1 MAASLLDIRYK
12 IDGLNFSIAS
22 PEQILESS
30 VLEVTEPNLYSKGIP
45 NANACNDLRLGTVDR
60 RFRCGTCRHSA
71 SKCMGHHGHIRLGFP
86 VYHWLCFE
94 KVLKSL
100 RCVCY
105 WCSSLLVDPT
115 LPENQ
120 RRFQTTKKR
129 VRRLAAV
136 SSHCKRRD
144 CFKCGGKQPNY
155 EKEGLS
161 IMADW
166 TGVELNEQ
174 EKERVAGRFNAKVAR
189 EILQF
194 VSNDDCRF
202 MGFDPET
209 TRPENM
215 VLTVMLVPSV
225 IIRPTTSIQES
236 SRTKGHDDL
245 TTLLRDIVKYS
256 NLVREKL
263 AEKPDEFPTQAYE
276 QLVVHVSTYFDKDG
290 GATTATMS
298 LGGTGAARTT
308 RRHITRSGPLKSLGK
323 RLGGKQGRFRHTIVG
338 KRSNFTS
345 RGVVGPSPNDEIWQL
360 RVPLIVAKTQTVP
373 SRVTPFN
380 VHKMRALVMRGDHPN
395 GDGCHHV
402 ERPDGS
408 SINMRM
414 CQDRELVARALR
426 KGWVVHRHMT
436 DGDWALFNRQPTLH
450 KMGMMAHEIIVNRGA
465 NTFQL
470 PVPCTPPYNADFD
483 GDEMN
488 LHVFQSPVAIS
499 EAKNIM
505 AVPQC
510 LISPKDSKP
519 IIAPVQD
526 AVIGTYLLTSK
537 DTFLKPGTFF
547 DLTMWARHSDRA
559 IPEPAVFYKKDGK
572 WNKLYTGKQ
581 LVTHYTPRKIR
592 LQRRVRDL
600 DAAGIDDCFDLDER
614 LVKFEDGELLCGKL
628 CKGTIGG
635 VSRGCIQAVCKA
647 HGNWRAAK
655 WISDLQRI
663 ATQFLLRHGFSIGL
677 SDCLHGK
684 AIQDDVD
691 EIVQGTYRRVTDGV
705 AKARGN
711 GFSEA
716 AIEGPCQDIFSSVL
730 SSVASSV
737 LASIPDDNNI
747 RKCIESGAKGKKL
760 NITQIHGCVGQQI
773 VAGARVRDRT
783 DPFQARTFPCYEP
796 GDEDPRAFGFCPSS
810 YVDGLEPVEFFT
822 HAQGGREG
830 LIDTACRTAET
841 GYIQRRL
848 ITILQSEKAGFD
860 GTVRDANNGVVQF
873 QYGGDRLNTERLIKV
888 GVPCMTK
895 LADLRPDAAARA
907 WCGGAGEEADRL
919 EEAIRI
925 ARSAREVFT
934 TDPLGAVHLPFDLQ
948 DHFCVERNGHFPDP
962 EALMDMVAHA
972 EAKIV
977 RLIGPPKSCNHFF
990 LHLRSTLV
998 SKRLEGVS
1006 IDTVSDVLDECL
1018 QQTEMALV
1026 EGGTMVGTIAAQS
1039 VGEPATQMTLNSVEY
1054 DTGLVLRWRKA
1065 PAGLR
1070 NACIGETIDTLLD
1083 VYAEK
1088 VETPEARTSLFAFGG
1103 RGGRGADGR

>member
-1 MAASLLDIRYK
+1 
-12 IDGLNFSIAS
+12 
-22 PEQILESS
+22 
-30 VLEVTEPNLYSKGIP
+30 
-45 NANACNDLRLGTVDR
+45 
-60 RFRCGTCRHSA
+60 
-71 SKCMGHHGHIRLGFP
+71 
-86 VYHWLCFE
+86 
-94 KVLKSL
+94 
-100 RCVCY
+100 
-105 WCSSLLVDPT
+105 
-115 LPENQ
+115 
-120 RRFQTTKKR
+120 
-129 VRRLAAV
+129 
-136 SSHCKRRD
+136 
-144 CFKCGGKQPNY
+144 
-155 EKEGLS
+155 
-161 IMADW
+161 MADW

-174 EKERVAGRFNAKVAR
+174 EKKRVAGRFNAKVAL

-194 VSNDDCRF
+194 VTDDDCRF

-308 RRHITRSGPLKSLGK
+308 RRHITRSGPSSPSGK

-373 SRVTPFN
+373 ARVTPFN
-380 VHKMRALVMRGDHPN
+380 VNKMRALVMRGDHPN

-505 AVPQC
+505 AVLQC

-547 DLTMWARHSDRA
+547 DLTMWARHSDRPV
-559 IPEPAVFYKKDGK
+559 PEPAIFYKKDGK
-572 WNKLYTGKQ
+572 WNQLYTGKQ
-581 LVTHYTPRKIR
+581 LVTHYTPPKIR

-614 LVKFEDGELLCGKL
+614 LVKFEDGELVCGKL

-635 VSRGCIQAVCKA
+635 VSRGCIRPSA
-647 HGNWRAAK
+647 R
-655 WISDLQRI
+655 R
-663 ATQFLLRHGFSIGL
+663 T
-677 SDCLHGK
+677 
-684 AIQDDVD
+684 
-691 EIVQGTYRRVTDGV
+691 GT
-705 AKARGN
+705 
-711 GFSEA
+711 
-716 AIEGPCQDIFSSVL
+716 
-730 SSVASSV
+730 
-737 LASIPDDNNI
+737 
-747 RKCIESGAKGKKL
+747 
-760 NITQIHGCVGQQI
+760 
-773 VAGARVRDRT
+773 GARPSGSPTSSGSRRSSFSAAASASASPTASTRRPSRT
-783 DPFQARTFPCYEP
+783 TWTRSS
-796 GDEDPRAFGFCPSS
+796 RAP
-810 YVDGLEPVEFFT
+810 
-822 HAQGGREG
+822 
-830 LIDTACRTAET
+830 TAE
-841 GYIQRRL
+841 
-848 ITILQSEKAGFD
+848 
-860 GTVRDANNGVVQF
+860 
-873 QYGGDRLNTERLIKV
+873 
-888 GVPCMTK
+888 
-895 LADLRPDAAARA
+895 
-907 WCGGAGEEADRL
+907 
-919 EEAIRI
+919 
-925 ARSAREVFT
+925 
-934 TDPLGAVHLPFDLQ
+934 
-948 DHFCVERNGHFPDP
+948 
-962 EALMDMVAHA
+962 
-972 EAKIV
+972 
-977 RLIGPPKSCNHFF
+977 
-990 LHLRSTLV
+990 
-998 SKRLEGVS
+998 
-1006 IDTVSDVLDECL
+1006 
-1018 QQTEMALV
+1018 
-1026 EGGTMVGTIAAQS
+1026 
-1039 VGEPATQMTLNSVEY
+1039 
-1054 DTGLVLRWRKA
+1054 
-1065 PAGLR
+1065 
-1070 NACIGETIDTLLD
+1070 
-1083 VYAEK
+1083 
-1088 VETPEARTSLFAFGG
+1088 
-1103 RGGRGADGR
+1103 

>member
-1 MAASLLDIRYK
+1 
-12 IDGLNFSIAS
+12 
-22 PEQILESS
+22 
-30 VLEVTEPNLYSKGIP
+30 
-45 NANACNDLRLGTVDR
+45 
-60 RFRCGTCRHSA
+60 
-71 SKCMGHHGHIRLGFP
+71 
-86 VYHWLCFE
+86 
-94 KVLKSL
+94 
-100 RCVCY
+100 
-105 WCSSLLVDPT
+105 
-115 LPENQ
+115 
-120 RRFQTTKKR
+120 
-129 VRRLAAV
+129 
-136 SSHCKRRD
+136 
-144 CFKCGGKQPNY
+144 
-155 EKEGLS
+155 
-161 IMADW
+161 
-166 TGVELNEQ
+166 
-174 EKERVAGRFNAKVAR
+174 
-189 EILQF
+189 
-194 VSNDDCRF
+194 
-202 MGFDPET
+202 
-209 TRPENM
+209 
-215 VLTVMLVPSV
+215 
-225 IIRPTTSIQES
+225 
-236 SRTKGHDDL
+236 
-245 TTLLRDIVKYS
+245 
-256 NLVREKL
+256 
-263 AEKPDEFPTQAYE
+263 
-276 QLVVHVSTYFDKDG
+276 
-290 GATTATMS
+290 
-298 LGGTGAARTT
+298 
-308 RRHITRSGPLKSLGK
+308 
-323 RLGGKQGRFRHTIVG
+323 
-338 KRSNFTS
+338 
-345 RGVVGPSPNDEIWQL
+345 
-360 RVPLIVAKTQTVP
+360 
-373 SRVTPFN
+373 
-380 VHKMRALVMRGDHPN
+380 
-395 GDGCHHV
+395 
-402 ERPDGS
+402 
-408 SINMRM
+408 MRM

-547 DLTMWARHSDRA
+547 DLTMWARHSDRPV
-559 IPEPAVFYKKDGK
+559 PEPAIFYKKDGK
-572 WNKLYTGKQ
+572 WNQLYTGKQ
-581 LVTHYTPRKIR
+581 LVTHYTPPKIR

-614 LVKFEDGELLCGKL
+614 LVKFEDGELVCGKL

-663 ATQFLLRHGFSIGL
+663 ATQFLFRRGFSIGL
-677 SDCLHGK
+677 SDCLHEK

-783 DPFQARTFPCYEP
+783 DPFQSRTFPCYEP

-895 LADLRPDAAARA
+895 LADLPPDAAARA

-919 EEAIRI
+919 AEAIRI

-962 EALMDMVAHA
+962 EALMGMVAHA

-977 RLIGPPKSCNHFF
+977 RLIGPPKSSNHFF

-1039 VGEPATQMTLNSVEY
+1039 VGEPATQMSASF
-1054 DTGLVLRWRKA
+1054 DT
-1065 PAGLR
+1065 
-1070 NACIGETIDTLLD
+1070 D
-1083 VYAEK
+1083 VI
-1088 VETPEARTSLFAFGG
+1088 VVGG
-1103 RGGRGADGR
+1103 RGGETRTHWVLGGFNFKQRFAYVPRNTCSGHTMYWRNG